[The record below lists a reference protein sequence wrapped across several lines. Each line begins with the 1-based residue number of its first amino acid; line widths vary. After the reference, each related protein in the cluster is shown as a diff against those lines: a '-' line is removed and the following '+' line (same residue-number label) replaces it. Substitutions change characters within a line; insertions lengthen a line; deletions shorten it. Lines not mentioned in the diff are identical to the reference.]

1 MRVFYSPGRKRPSGG
16 SGGRGGNV
24 FVVGDPELFSLKFN
38 TYHFNGENGR
48 HGGSKRI
55 A

>member
-1 MRVFYSPGRKRPSGG
+1 
-16 SGGRGGNV
+16 V